1 MNRRMPNPR
10 LSNLGLLSLL
20 TVLLLALIATA
31 GVPAAASIQSA
42 QDAQEE
48 ESAKPS
54 GGGLSLEPERTI
66 SFTTTEGTY
75 MNLDVS
81 PDGNT
86 IVFDLLGDI
95 YTVPVGGGQATR
107 LTSGM
112 PYDAQ
117 PTYSPDGT
125 QIAFISDK
133 SGSDNIWVIDVTGG
147 EPKAITRER
156 LEAVSTPEWDPDG
169 DYILARRRG
178 RLWLYHK
185 DGGTGLAITTSELA
199 GGAAGPIFSPD
210 GRYVYFS
217 SRGGGGGGG
226 FGFGGLSFTS
236 WQVRRL
242 DRITGDVQ
250 TVTASPNGAFRPVLS
265 PDGNWLVY
273 GARLDAETGLRIRD
287 LRSDREEWLVFPID
301 RDNAERPGML
311 DLMPAYDFTPD
322 SSAVIIATGGTFHR
336 IDVAGKTDTALAF
349 SAEVEQELAP
359 FVYFEKRLT
368 ADPVIVR
375 NMRYVNRSPDGSRI
389 VFSALSQIW
398 AMEPPDG
405 EPFPLVQQ
413 DFGQFQPVLSPDGS
427 ELVYVSWD
435 DLDAGHVWRLPLEG
449 PNAGQTQQLTEHPG
463 FYLHPTWSPDGTKLA
478 FLKED
483 AAAFRNIWS
492 RNTGIIVWMDAEG
505 GPLHIV
511 GSAPSDNRLT
521 FSPDGTRIS
530 YVADV
535 SGGREAESE
544 YVSVRLDGTD
554 RRTVAN
560 IQAET
565 YEAVPSP
572 DGKWLAFAVRE
583 DIFVAAIPLSAEPPT
598 IGESSG
604 PGPVKRITR
613 EGGIDLHW
621 EDGSDTLAWTYA
633 DTFYRIDVA
642 VAMAPEP
649 DDDADETDV
658 APDADAAP
666 DDADPGAQ
674 DEAEE
679 QAEEEE
685 EDPALKPDEIKI
697 TMTRARYSPRGTVAL
712 VGADVISM
720 ADAAGDDAT
729 IQRDATVIVTDNRI
743 LEIGPSDQVEV
754 PRGARIVDVSGKFI
768 MPGMI
773 DLHAHLRPA
782 REVFEETRWSYVAD
796 LAYGVTTSRDVST
809 SNDSFAYGELIE
821 TGLALGPRIF
831 STGRAMTTGNARI
844 ESLDDARAMVR
855 HYKKLGTN
863 VIKQYMQPHRRQR
876 QWVIQAAMEE
886 EMNVTNE
893 GGGDFRLDMTMVVD
907 GYTGFEHSLPI
918 ADLYNDVVQLIARSR
933 TWYTPTLV
941 VSYGGPTAE
950 WYFYQTT
957 EVHDDPK
964 LRRFTPHDD
973 LDRRTRRGQMNA
985 LDEYHFLAVAE
996 GAAKIL
1002 QAGGNVG
1009 MGGHGEQQGI
1019 CAHWE
1024 VWALQMGGLSNYD
1037 ALRTA
1042 TSIAAAGLGFQ
1053 QDLGSVEVGKLADLI
1068 VLNANPLDDIR
1079 NTNTIRYVMKNG
1091 ELFDGDTMDMLWPE
1105 TRPLPAPRF
1114 RNGDPGGR

>member
-1 MNRRMPNPR
+1 MRK
-10 LSNLGLLSLL
+10 LAC
-20 TVLLLALIATA
+20 VLMAALMMVA
-31 GVPAAASIQSA
+31 PAAA
-42 QDAQEE
+42 QEE
-48 ESAKPS
+48 QGEEDRPS
-54 GGGLSLEPERTI
+54 RRGLSLEADRTI
-66 SFTTTEGTY
+66 AFTTTEGTY

-81 PDGNT
+81 PDGST

-95 YTVPVGGGQATR
+95 YTVPIDGGQATR

-112 PYDAQ
+112 AYDVQ
-117 PTYSPDGT
+117 PTFSPDGS
-125 QIAFISDK
+125 QIAFISDH
-133 SGSDNIWVIDVTGG
+133 SGSDNIWVIDAAGG
-147 EPKAITRER
+147 EPEAVTRER
-156 LEAVSTPEWDPDG
+156 QEAVSTPQWDPEG
-169 DYILARRRG
+169 DYLLARRRG
-178 RLWLYHK
+178 RLWLYHR
-185 DGGTGLAITTSELA
+185 DGGSGLAITTSELA

-217 SRGGGGGGG
+217 SRGGGGGG
-226 FGFGGLSFTS
+226 FGGLSFTS

-242 DRITGDVQ
+242 DRVTGDVQ
-250 TVTASPNGAFRPVLS
+250 TITASPNGAFRPALS

-273 GARLDAETGLRIRD
+273 GARLDAQTGLRIRD
-287 LRSDREEWLVFPID
+287 LRSDREEWLIFPID
-301 RDNAERPGML
+301 RDSAERPGML
-311 DLMPAYDFTPD
+311 DLMPAYDFTAD
-322 SSAVIIATGGTFHR
+322 GSAVIIATGGTFHR
-336 IDVAGKTDTALAF
+336 IDVAGKTDTVLAF
-349 SAEVEQELAP
+349 SAEVEQQLAP

-368 ADPVIVR
+368 SDPVTVR

-413 DFGQFQPVLSPDGS
+413 EFGQFQPVLSPDGS

-435 DLDAGHVWRLPLEG
+435 DIDAGHVWRLPLEG
-449 PNAGQTQQLTEHPG
+449 PDAGQTRQLTEHPG
-463 FYLHPTWSPDGTKLA
+463 FYLHPTWSPDGSKLA

-492 RNTGIIVWMDAEG
+492 RNTGLIVWMDAAG
-505 GPLHIV
+505 GPLNIV

-554 RRTVAN
+554 KRTVAK
-560 IQAET
+560 IKAET

-583 DIFVAAIPLSAEPPT
+583 DIFVAAIPLSAVPPT

-613 EGGIDLHW
+613 EGGVDLHW
-621 EDGSDTLAWTYA
+621 EDGSETLAWTFA
-633 DTFYRIDVA
+633 DTFYRINVA
-642 VAMAPEP
+642 EAMAPEP
-649 DDDADETDV
+649 EEEDAEDTSDEAGVADDAVAADV
-658 APDADAAP
+658 
-666 DDADPGAQ
+666 DPGVQ
-674 DEAEE
+674 DDAEE
-679 QAEEEE
+679 QTEEEE
-685 EDPALKPDEIKI
+685 EDPGLQPDATKI

-720 ADAAGDDAT
+720 ADDSPAADGAM
-729 IQRDATVIVTDNRI
+729 IQRDATVLVRDNRI
-743 LEIGPSDQVEV
+743 VEIGPSGEVEV
-754 PRGARIVDVSGKFI
+754 PRGAQVVDVSGTFI

-782 REVFEETRWSYVAD
+782 REVFEETRWSYIAD

-821 TGLALGPRIF
+821 TGLALGPRIY

-918 ADLYNDVVQLIARSR
+918 ADLYDDVVQLIARSR

-1053 QDLGSVEVGKLADLI
+1053 QDLGTLEAGKLADLI
-1068 VLNANPLDDIR
+1068 VLDANPLDDIR

-1105 TRPLPAPRF
+1105 TRPLPEQRF
-1114 RNGDPGGR
+1114 RNGDPRGR